1 MKTIAILA
9 VQGAFAEHER
19 IFRSLGANTLQIRK
33 LSDLSLPFDA
43 LVLPGGES
51 TAQSK
56 LIRELGMFEILKQ
69 KISDGLPVFATC
81 AGAILLAKR
90 LVNDSM
96 NHFGTLD
103 ISIHRNGYGRQLSSF
118 CHIGDFEKMTELP
131 MSFIRAPRI
140 TDIGK
145 NVEVLAKFNDE
156 VTAVRQ
162 GNQWA
167 MTFHP
172 ELSDDFR
179 CHELFLKQL

>member
-19 IFRSLGANTLQIRK
+19 IFRCLGAKTLQLRQ

-51 TAQSK
+51 TAQGK
-56 LIRELGMFEILKQ
+56 LLRELGMFEVLKQ
-69 KISDGLPVFATC
+69 QISNHLPVFATC
-81 AGAILLAKR
+81 AGAILLAKK
-90 LVNDSM
+90 LVNDEVC
-96 NHFGTLD
+96 HFGTLD

-118 CHIGDFEKMTELP
+118 CHIGDFDTVTELP

-145 NVEVLAKFNDE
+145 NVEILAKFNDE

-172 ELSDDFR
+172 ELTNDFR
-179 CHELFLKQL
+179 CHELFYNRL